1 MRTWRTIAGTAI
13 LRIPRFGK
21 PGWCRCR
28 GRLEPDYGPDL
39 SGNSISGGSHRLR
52 HGYLAMHDAIQAFEH
67 RYEPYGLP
75 IAGAT
80 GSPIAAAAPRAAAAI
95 GGQLTNNNYLSSRGL
110 LGNAGIAV
118 GHQAASQIIALRVG
132 TGDWLRESGGEHR
145 CGLIPVNGV
154 LRLRRLRRFSCL
166 GWAVSFLYEQDS
178 TQFRPSP
185 PPPHLTSGEYVRDY
199 NEVKAL
205 GRLSGSARIRRRRI
219 SLFYSDNFI
228 VLWQRTLRGI
238 GGTIDSLG
246 DNARLFALSEVAAI
260 DSVISSWETKKFHN
274 FWRPQ
279 TAINLGESDGNSR
292 TAGDPSWLPYVATPP
307 YPDYTSG
314 ANNLT
319 GSITRTLAHLLG
331 DKTTSQSSAPRRTE
345 RSFTT
350 DFRTWLMT
358 SSMSAYQ
365 GIHFR
370 FADEVGRRQGGTW
383 PIGRSATSCDLSTE
397 LSYEPRGAPNAP
409 LGVSSFRRLSV
420 NLRTLPSV
428 TWLERPSSHAAPR
441 TPTMSA
447 PVSQMSGKLSAVSF
461 RRVRR
466 SSQHDGLLQP
476 KT

>member
-1 MRTWRTIAGTAI
+1 MRTWRTIAGTAMYASLVLASPAGADVVVDWNLI
-13 LRIPRFGK
+13 TAQTSPATRFQGV
-21 PGWCRCR
+21 
-28 GRLEPDYGPDL
+28 LIDYAMV
-39 SGNSISGGSHRLR
+39 H
-52 HGYLAMHDAIQAFEH
+52 LAMHDAIQAFEH

-80 GSPIAAAAPRAAAAI
+80 GSPIAAAATAAHDVLANRFPASA
-95 GGQLTNNNYLSSRGL
+95 GSLATTLNNYLSSRGL

-132 TGDWLRESGGEHR
+132 TGDWPANPEVNTGGTDPGEWR
-145 CGLIPVNGV
+145 PSPPAFAPFL
-154 LRLRRLRRFSCL
+154 LLWL
-166 GWAVSFLYEQDS
+166 GCVVPFTSKDS
-178 TQFRPSP
+178 TLFRPSP

-205 GRLSGSARIRRRRI
+205 GRLSGSARTQAQTDLA
-219 SLFYSDNFI
+219 LFYSDNFI

-260 DSVISSWETKKFHN
+260 DSVISSWETKKFYN

-292 TAGDPSWLPYVATPP
+292 TAGDPTWLPYVATPP

-331 DKTTSQSSAPRRTE
+331 DKTTFSVFSTPANRTIIYD
-345 RSFTT
+345 RFS
-350 DFRTWLMT
+350 DMADDVVDVRV
-358 SSMSAYQ
+358 YQ

-370 FADEVGRRQGGTW
+370 FADTVGRRQGAHVADW
-383 PIGRSATSCDLSTE
+383 AISHFLRPI
-397 LSYEPRGAPNAP
+397 N
-409 LGVSSFRRLSV
+409 
-420 NLRTLPSV
+420 
-428 TWLERPSSHAAPR
+428 
-441 TPTMSA
+441 
-447 PVSQMSGKLSAVSF
+447 
-461 RRVRR
+461 
-466 SSQHDGLLQP
+466 
-476 KT
+476 

>member
-1 MRTWRTIAGTAI
+1 MRTWRTIAGTAMYASLVLASPAGADVVVDWNLI
-13 LRIPRFGK
+13 TAQTSPATRFQGV
-21 PGWCRCR
+21 
-28 GRLEPDYGPDL
+28 LIDYAMV
-39 SGNSISGGSHRLR
+39 H
-52 HGYLAMHDAIQAFEH
+52 LAMHDAIQAFEH

-80 GSPIAAAAPRAAAAI
+80 GSPIAAAATAAHDVLANRFPASA
-95 GGQLTNNNYLSSRGL
+95 GSLATTLNNYLSSRGL

-118 GHQAASQIIALRVG
+118 GHQAASQISALRVG
-132 TGDWLRESGGEHR
+132 TGDGPANPEVNTGGTDPGEWRPSPPAFAPFQLPWLGSVV
-145 CGLIPVNGV
+145 P
-154 LRLRRLRRFSCL
+154 FTSK
-166 GWAVSFLYEQDS
+166 DS

-205 GRLSGSARIRRRRI
+205 GRLSGSARTQAQTDLA
-219 SLFYSDNFI
+219 LFYSDNFI

-260 DSVISSWETKKFHN
+260 DSVISSWETKKFYN

-292 TAGDPSWLPYVATPP
+292 TAGDPTWLPYVATPP

-331 DKTTSQSSAPRRTE
+331 DKTTFSVFSTPANRTIIYD
-345 RSFTT
+345 RFS
-350 DFRTWLMT
+350 DMADDVVDVRV
-358 SSMSAYQ
+358 YQ

-370 FADEVGRRQGGTW
+370 FADTVGRRQGAHVADW
-383 PIGRSATSCDLSTE
+383 AISHFLRPI
-397 LSYEPRGAPNAP
+397 N
-409 LGVSSFRRLSV
+409 
-420 NLRTLPSV
+420 
-428 TWLERPSSHAAPR
+428 
-441 TPTMSA
+441 
-447 PVSQMSGKLSAVSF
+447 
-461 RRVRR
+461 
-466 SSQHDGLLQP
+466 
-476 KT
+476 